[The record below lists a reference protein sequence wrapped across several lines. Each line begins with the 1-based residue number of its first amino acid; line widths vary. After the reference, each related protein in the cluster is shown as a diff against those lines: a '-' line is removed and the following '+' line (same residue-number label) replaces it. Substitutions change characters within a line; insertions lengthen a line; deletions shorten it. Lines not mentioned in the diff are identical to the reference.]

1 MSAMK
6 RTHFFWALVG
16 TAALLASPARVALGA
31 DGERSWRPATNNAL
45 EFGILGG
52 RLTDLDG
59 GMLSLRR
66 QHGRHAVWRFG
77 LELGAVRSRSKT
89 SLSDTSAVQGVAVVI
104 QDDFRLAAQV
114 TRLSFPWPERRLRPW
129 FGLAL
134 GGGTTRHG
142 YESAQP
148 DFTYSAVTGGPYV
161 YGAALAGLEYAIT
174 PRFAVH
180 AQYGQGV
187 QYTDRRDDTVMIYGT
202 RGTNDGSTSN
212 WQLYSTGARF
222 GLAVFY

>member
-1 MSAMK
+1 MK
-6 RTHFFWALVG
+6 RTHFFWALLG
-16 TAALLASPARVALGA
+16 AAALLASPARDAHGA
-31 DGERSWRPATNNAL
+31 EGARSWRPATNNAL

-66 QHGRHAVWRFG
+66 QHGTHAVWRFG
-77 LELGAVRSRSKT
+77 LELGVVHSRSRI
-89 SLSDTSAVQGVAVVI
+89 SLSDTSSVRGAVIENRDNARI
-104 QDDFRLAAQV
+104 TAQV

-134 GGGTTRHG
+134 GGGTNRRG
-142 YESAQP
+142 YENSQP
-148 DFTYSAVTGGPYV
+148 DFTYSVVTGGPYV

-174 PRFAVH
+174 PHFAVH

-187 QYTDRRDDTVMIYGT
+187 QYSDRRDDTVLTYSS
-202 RGTNDGSTSN
+202 RGTNDSSTSD
-212 WQLYSTGARF
+212 WQLYSTGTRF

>member
-6 RTHFFWALVG
+6 RPLLMRALLG
-16 TAALLASPARVALGA
+16 SAALLALLANAA
-31 DGERSWRPATNNAL
+31 HATDGDRSWRPATNRAL
-45 EFGILGG
+45 EFEIVRG
-52 RLTDLDG
+52 RLESFDG
-59 GMLSLRR
+59 RALSLRCQR
-66 QHGRHAVWRFG
+66 GEHAVWR
-77 LELGAVRSRSKT
+77 LGFEVNANRSRSR
-89 SLSDTSAVQGVAVVI
+89 LALDDTSSTQEVAAVSR
-104 QDDFRLAAQV
+104 DDFQVTAQL

-134 GGGTTRHG
+134 GGGTDRHA
-142 YESAQP
+142 YEDAQP
-148 DFTYSAVTGGPYV
+148 TFTYRLVTGGPFV

-187 QYTDRRDDTVMIYGT
+187 QYTGRREETVMTYAG
-202 RGTNDGSTSN
+202 RGTSDGSFDG

>member
-1 MSAMK
+1 MK
-6 RTHFFWALVG
+6 RTHFLLALLG
-16 TAALLASPARVALGA
+16 AGALLASPAREAHGA
-31 DGERSWRPATNNAL
+31 EGPPSWRPATNNAL

-66 QHGRHAVWRFG
+66 QHGTHAVWRFG
-77 LELGAVRSRSKT
+77 LELGAVHSRSRT
-89 SLSDTSAVQGVAVVI
+89 DLSDTSTVRDAVLEFR
-104 QDDFRLAAQV
+104 DDFRISAQV

-134 GGGTTRHG
+134 GGGTNRHG
-142 YESAQP
+142 YENSQT

-180 AQYGQGV
+180 AQYGQGL
-187 QYTDRRDDTVMIYGT
+187 QYSDRRDDTVMTYGT
-202 RGTNDGSTSN
+202 RGTNDSSMSD
-212 WQLYSTGARF
+212 WQLYSPSTRF